1 VSAPAQV
8 VTRTATGRPLPPWY
22 SLLLAVP
29 LTAATLYGLLAG
41 HAYRTTAD
49 IAAQGR
55 GQDLLTL
62 LTVPV
67 LLWAARRARNGSP
80 RGYLLWIGLMLYYL
94 YSYLMYALATPYNDA
109 FLAYLAALA
118 LSGYGLLHSLIRV
131 DVHRMR
137 PAFAW
142 LPRRGLG
149 GYLLVVGAGFAVL
162 ELGPI
167 VAALPGKVPAGGFA
181 PGMPNPVYAL
191 DLTLFLPLC
200 IATAVLLWRD
210 HPASPVLAAVVLTK
224 KATLGLAILLMVG
237 FQRADGI
244 PVNPV
249 MTAVFATITA
259 VDLVLLAV
267 GAARMRPAGNAV
279 AIRPSALGDDT
290 WARLPSHG
298 AQGRS

>member
-1 VSAPAQV
+1 MSASLLATGSPQRA
-8 VTRTATGRPLPPWY
+8 ATGRPLPLWY
-22 SLLLAVP
+22 SLLLAAP
-29 LTAATLYGLLAG
+29 LTAATLYGLLADG
-41 HAYRTTAD
+41 AYRTPAD

-67 LLWAARRARNGSP
+67 LLWAAARARAGSL
-80 RGYLLWIGLMLYYL
+80 RGHLLWVGLMLYYV

-118 LSGYGLLHSLIRV
+118 LAGYGLLNGLIRI
-131 DVHRMR
+131 DVHRVR

-149 GYLLVVGAGFAVL
+149 GYLLAVGAGFAVL
-162 ELGPI
+162 ELAPI

-200 IATAVLLWRD
+200 ITTAVLLWRD
-210 HPASPVLAAVVLTK
+210 HPASPVLAAIVLTK
-224 KATLGLAILLMVG
+224 KATLGLAILLMIV

-249 MTAVFATITA
+249 MTTVFTVITA
-259 VDLVLLAV
+259 VDLTLLAL
-267 GAARMRPAGNAV
+267 GAAGR
-279 AIRPSALGDDT
+279 RPS
-290 WARLPSHG
+290 
-298 AQGRS
+298 

>member
-1 VSAPAQV
+1 MSASPLVARSAARRV
-8 VTRTATGRPLPPWY
+8 AAGRPLPLWY
-22 SLLLAVP
+22 SLLLAAP

-41 HAYRTTAD
+41 HAYRTTAE

-67 LLWAARRARNGSP
+67 LLWATSRARAGSL
-80 RGYLLWIGLMLYYL
+80 RAHLLWAGLMLYYV

-109 FLAYLAALA
+109 FLAYLAVLT
-118 LSGYGLLHSLIRV
+118 LSGYGLLNSLIRI
-131 DVHRMR
+131 DVYRVR

-149 GYLLVVGAGFAVL
+149 GYLLAVGAGFAAL
-162 ELGPI
+162 ELAPI

-200 IATAVLLWRD
+200 VATAVLLWRD
-210 HPASPVLAAVVLTK
+210 HPASPVLAAIVLTK
-224 KATLGLAILLMVG
+224 KATLGLAILLMVV

-244 PVNPV
+244 PVDPV
-249 MTAVFATITA
+249 VTAVFTTITVA
-259 VDLVLLAV
+259 DLALLVV
-267 GAARMRPAGNAV
+267 GAARMRPV
-279 AIRPSALGDDT
+279 ATGWLHEH
-290 WARLPSHG
+290 W
-298 AQGRS
+298 

>member
-1 VSAPAQV
+1 MSASLLATGSPQRA
-8 VTRTATGRPLPPWY
+8 ATGRPLPLWY
-22 SLLLAVP
+22 SLLLAAP
-29 LTAATLYGLLAG
+29 LTAATLYGLLADG
-41 HAYRTTAD
+41 AYRTPAD

-67 LLWAARRARNGSP
+67 LLWAAARARVGSL
-80 RGYLLWIGLMLYYL
+80 RGHLLWVGLMLYYV

-118 LSGYGLLHSLIRV
+118 LAGYGLLNGLIRI
-131 DVHRMR
+131 DVHRVR

-149 GYLLVVGAGFAVL
+149 GYLLAVGAGFAVL
-162 ELGPI
+162 ELAPI

-200 IATAVLLWRD
+200 ITTAVLLWRD
-210 HPASPVLAAVVLTK
+210 HPASPVLAAIVLTK
-224 KATLGLAILLMVG
+224 KATLGLAILLMIV

-249 MTAVFATITA
+249 MTTVFTVITA
-259 VDLVLLAV
+259 VDLTLLAL
-267 GAARMRPAGNAV
+267 GAAGR
-279 AIRPSALGDDT
+279 RPS
-290 WARLPSHG
+290 
-298 AQGRS
+298 